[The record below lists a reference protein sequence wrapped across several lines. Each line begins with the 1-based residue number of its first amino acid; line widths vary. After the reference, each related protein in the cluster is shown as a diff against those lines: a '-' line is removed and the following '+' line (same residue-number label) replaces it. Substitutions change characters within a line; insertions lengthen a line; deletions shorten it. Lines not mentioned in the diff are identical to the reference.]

1 MQDKFKIKDL
11 KMDKHDDNAVNV
23 LKNNDI
29 ENALL
34 PQKWM
39 GKKIISI
46 YNTYGCDIHLPWQV
60 SASQWGLENISNNK

>member
-11 KMDKHDDNAVNV
+11 KMDKHVVNV

-34 PQKWM
+34 PQRLM
-39 GKKIISI
+39 GKKIIPI
-46 YNTYGCDIHLPWQV
+46 YNTYGCDIDVPWQV
-60 SASQWGLENISNNK
+60 SAFQWWLKNIGSNK